1 MSKPIVCISRKSQVV
16 HISLWILDSL
26 TISTNLGKRLVVV
39 ASPQEAIS
47 RTVRIYRADDGRIIR
62 DEESLDHT
70 FDAEAAPKQL
80 EKLVGECSR
89 MSRNDLTRLSSCR
102 TSCFPGLSPRYV
114 CAAASNRA
122 RLPADTWSAIRRQSQ
137 SASLLPW
144 LSDARLLHNAPL
156 PHPIDALLPQCGR
169 PCAQRED
176 PAGS

>member
-62 DEESLDHT
+62 DEEPLDHA

-80 EKLVGECSR
+80 EKLVGEW
-89 MSRNDLTRLSSCR
+89 LT
-102 TSCFPGLSPRYV
+102 
-114 CAAASNRA
+114 NE
-122 RLPADTWSAIRRQSQ
+122 
-137 SASLLPW
+137 
-144 LSDARLLHNAPL
+144 
-156 PHPIDALLPQCGR
+156 PQ
-169 PCAQRED
+169 
-176 PAGS
+176 